1 MKEYIAT
8 VLGAG
13 LLGVLSFLNLNSP
26 PSTPAPTP
34 IPRLQQK
41 QPTIELQKSAS
52 KPAKRHRIQVQVVS
66 LNDLKISE
74 GSAVEVG
81 QIISDR
87 TEERQS
93 LEAERNQIE
102 NSIQQLSIP
111 TIKLTE
117 LPEPNFAI
125 EEAAIQQIK
134 DELKLMESNS
144 VAPRPETSFRFKDE
158 KLRELLEA
166 NKLEERAKAITAEAN
181 DRAKLAESKARL
193 VGQLNSAIAALNKAK
208 SNYQHQQY
216 EHSLNL
222 VRQQAELQRQQYQI
236 ASLVG
241 KKQEIEAKLREI
253 TQIKSPVSGKVR
265 RIKNLGQ
272 KDRQINLEV
281 VIDVTTQTD
290 PTSNN

>member
-1 MKEYIAT
+1 MKEYLAT
-8 VLGAG
+8 ALGASIIG
-13 LLGVLSFLNLNSP
+13 FLPFIGQQLSSPNTPQSAPLL
-26 PSTPAPTP
+26 
-34 IPRLQQK
+34 QK
-41 QPTIELQKSAS
+41 QQPIIQLKKSEIKQS
-52 KPAKRHRIQVQVVS
+52 KRHRIQVQVVS

-93 LEAERNQIE
+93 LEVERDQIQ

-111 TIKLTE
+111 TSKLTE

-144 VAPRPETSFRFKDE
+144 VASRPETSFRFKDE
-158 KLRELLEA
+158 KLRKLLEA

-181 DRAKLAESKARL
+181 DRTKLAESKARL

-253 TQIKSPVSGKVR
+253 TQIKSPVDGRVR

-272 KDRQINLEV
+272 KDRAINLEV
-281 VIDVTTQTD
+281 VIDVTTGTD

>member
-1 MKEYIAT
+1 MKEYLAT
-8 VLGAG
+8 ALGASIIG
-13 LLGVLSFLNLNSP
+13 FLPFIGQQLSSPNTPQSAPLL
-26 PSTPAPTP
+26 
-34 IPRLQQK
+34 QK
-41 QPTIELQKSAS
+41 QQPIIQLKKSETKQS
-52 KPAKRHRIQVQVVS
+52 KRHRIQVQVVS

-93 LEAERNQIE
+93 LDVERDQIQ

-111 TIKLTE
+111 TSKLTE
-117 LPEPNFAI
+117 LPEPNFVI

-134 DELKLMESNS
+134 DELKLMESSS

-158 KLRELLEA
+158 TLRKLLEA

-181 DRAKLAESKARL
+181 ERTKLAESKARL

-253 TQIKSPVSGKVR
+253 TQIKSPVDGRVR

-272 KDRQINLEV
+272 KDRAINLEV
-281 VIDVTTQTD
+281 VIDVTTGTD
-290 PTSNN
+290 PRASN

>member
-1 MKEYIAT
+1 MPIAAGLISFFPLVNQFVQASAPSPQVPVIQKAT
-8 VLGAG
+8 VQLKKE
-13 LLGVLSFLNLNSP
+13 
-26 PSTPAPTP
+26 T
-34 IPRLQQK
+34 
-41 QPTIELQKSAS
+41 KSI
-52 KPAKRHRIQVQVVS
+52 KRHRVNLQVIS
-66 LNDLKISE
+66 LSDLKIAE
-74 GSAVEVG
+74 GSQVVQG
-81 QIISDR
+81 QVLSDR

-93 LEAERNQIE
+93 LEAERNQIQ

-111 TIKLTE
+111 TSKLTE

-134 DELKLMESNS
+134 DELKLMESSS

-158 KLRELLEA
+158 TLRKLLEA

-181 DRAKLAESKARL
+181 DRTKLAESKARL
-193 VGQLNSAIAALNKAK
+193 VGQLNSAVAALNKAK

-222 VRQQAELQRQQYQI
+222 VRQQGEMQRQQYQI

-241 KKQEIEAKLREI
+241 KKQEIEGKLREI
-253 TQIKSPVSGKVR
+253 TQIKSPVAGRVR

-272 KDRQINLEV
+272 KDRAINLEV
-281 VIDVTTQTD
+281 VIDV
-290 PTSNN
+290 NVK

>member
-1 MKEYIAT
+1 MREYLMPIAAGLISFFPLVNQVVQAPAPSPQVPVIQKAT
-8 VLGAG
+8 VQLKKE
-13 LLGVLSFLNLNSP
+13 
-26 PSTPAPTP
+26 T
-34 IPRLQQK
+34 
-41 QPTIELQKSAS
+41 KSI
-52 KPAKRHRIQVQVVS
+52 KRHRVNLQVIS
-66 LNDLKISE
+66 LSDLKIAE
-74 GSAVEVG
+74 GSQVVQG
-81 QIISDR
+81 QVLSDR

-102 NSIQQLSIP
+102 SSIQQLSIP
-111 TIKLTE
+111 TSKLTE

-134 DELKLMESNS
+134 DELKLMESSS

-158 KLRELLEA
+158 TLRKLLEA
-166 NKLEERAKAITAEAN
+166 NKLEEKAKAITAEAN
-181 DRAKLAESKARL
+181 ERTKLAESKARL

-222 VRQQAELQRQQYQI
+222 VRQQAEMQRQQYQI

-241 KKQEIEAKLREI
+241 KKQEIEGKLREI

-265 RIKNLGQ
+265 RVKNLGQ
-272 KDRQINLEV
+272 KDRVINLEI
-281 VIDVTTQTD
+281 VIDVVK
-290 PTSNN
+290 

>member
-1 MKEYIAT
+1 MKEYLAT
-8 VLGAG
+8 ALGASIIG
-13 LLGVLSFLNLNSP
+13 ILPFIGQQLSSPNTPQSAPLL
-26 PSTPAPTP
+26 
-34 IPRLQQK
+34 QK
-41 QPTIELQKSAS
+41 QQPIVQLKKSETKQS
-52 KPAKRHRIQVQVVS
+52 KRHRIQVQVVS

-93 LEAERNQIE
+93 LEVERDQIQ

-111 TIKLTE
+111 TSKLTE

-158 KLRELLEA
+158 KLRKLLEA

-181 DRAKLAESKARL
+181 DRTKLAETKARL

-241 KKQEIEAKLREI
+241 KKQEIEGKLREI
-253 TQIKSPVSGKVR
+253 TQIKSPVSGRIR

-272 KDRQINLEV
+272 KDRAINLEV
-281 VIDVTTQTD
+281 VIDISTA
-290 PTSNN
+290 TSN